1 MDYNLACSYICKHAH
16 HSAGKQMTTPNGS
29 GQRHSGS
36 RGSLE
41 NGRVLQNGALRHDE
55 YDQLVSQIPRSKSFG
70 DALTND
76 ATKPVNGVCSRNGT
90 NHELTSRLHAHK
102 VASEHNRESRY
113 MSGTTSE
120 KHQTVKNGFTTGRK
134 QPQGPQVPKSFSHG
148 HLSGVVTQ
156 RNARSK
162 NATLNLQVI
171 NQPSKV
177 VGHDCQMRCAA
188 WRCGFLSYITSWLK
202 L

>member
-16 HSAGKQMTTPNGS
+16 HSAGKQMTTRSGS

-70 DALTND
+70 DALTNHT
-76 ATKPVNGVCSRNGT
+76 AKPMNGVCRRNGT
-90 NHELTSRLHAHK
+90 SHELTSRLHSHK
-102 VASEHNRESRY
+102 VTSEHSRESGY

-134 QPQGPQVPKSFSHG
+134 QPQVPKSFSHG

-162 NATLNLQVI
+162 STTLNLQVI
-171 NQPSKV
+171 TQPSKV
-177 VGHDCQMRCAA
+177 VGHDCQVRCAQ
-188 WRCGFLSYITSWLK
+188 
-202 L
+202 

>member
-16 HSAGKQMTTPNGS
+16 HSAGKLTTTPNGS

-41 NGRVLQNGALRHDE
+41 NGRVQQNGALRHGG
-55 YDQLVSQIPRSKSFG
+55 YDHQLSEDHMVSQIPRSKSFG
-70 DALTND
+70 DALTNH

-113 MSGTTSE
+113 MSGTTSV

-134 QPQGPQVPKSFSHG
+134 QPQVPKSFSHG

-162 NATLNLQVI
+162 STTLNLQVI
-171 NQPSKV
+171 TQPSKV
-177 VGHDCQMRCAA
+177 VGHDC
-188 WRCGFLSYITSWLK
+188 
-202 L
+202 